1 LRSNGKVRGMLAAS
15 ARGESPLTLPAS
27 RVPPE
32 RLSKGL
38 SREGRGENKY
48 GVSHA
53 LLTKLS
59 ITFLSP
65 ALSKSI
71 DSLFSSTAR
80 MVP

>member
-27 RVPPE
+27 RVP
-32 RLSKGL
+32 SL

>member
-1 LRSNGKVRGMLAAS
+1 LQSNGEVRGLPPQAS
-15 ARGESPLTLPAS
+15 NIESPLTLPAS
-27 RVPPE
+27 RVP
-32 RLSKGL
+32 SL

>member
-1 LRSNGKVRGMLAAS
+1 MLAAS
-15 ARGESPLTLPAS
+15 ARGGSPLTLPPSAGPS
-27 RVPPE
+27 
-32 RLSKGL
+32 L
-38 SREGRGENKY
+38 SREGRGEY
-48 GVSHA
+48 RSSGVSHA
-53 LLTKLS
+53 LVTKLS